1 MRCPFCGSEDT
12 KVLDSRPRENGYI
25 IRRRRECKDCGKRFT
40 TLESMEV
47 LRLYVVKSDG
57 RRELFNRDKLIRG
70 IQLACTKRPVSVD
83 DIESIVSRIEAALRE
98 RGERE
103 VASRD
108 IGEMVMNHLKELDEV
123 AYVRFASV
131 YRKFRTKEEFLKEL
145 RELEREGKTEES
157 AEISGSAE
165 AQG

>member
-1 MRCPFCGSEDT
+1 MRCPFCGSSDT
-12 KVLDSRPRENGYI
+12 KVLDSRPRENGYL
-25 IRRRRECKDCGKRFT
+25 IRRRRECKVCGKRFT

-57 RRELFNRDKLIRG
+57 RRELFNREKLIRG

-83 DIESIVSRIEAALRE
+83 DIESIVSRVETALRE

-103 VASRD
+103 VPSRD
-108 IGEMVMNHLKELDEV
+108 IGEMVMNQLKELDEV

-131 YRKFRTKEEFLKEL
+131 YRKFKTKEEFL
-145 RELEREGKTEES
+145 RELQELQKEGAEAVETE
-157 AEISGSAE
+157 AGDE